1 MGLTDYL
8 GKKRRLM
15 IVKEVEFGVYLGNK
29 DDKVL
34 LPKKQVPKDVEVGDP
49 VEVFLYKDSSDRLI
63 ATTQEPKITL
73 DELAVLK
80 VADTGRIGENDI
92 VDKVVQ
98 AIKHHAGNF
107 FLWPFFR
114 HYRTH
119 RPSNIAFEL
128 IGILPRYFSR
138 ARRAR
143 RDAKRLREFHAKRAP
158 YFFFPL
164 QLNSDSQIQLYSPYV
179 RMHEAIAD
187 VLTSFAK
194 HAPKNTHL
202 LIKNHPL
209 DNGLIDYDT
218 FVKAFSS
225 ELGIADRVTFVD
237 FGNTGQMVGR
247 SLGVVLINS
256 TVGIMALEKEIPVY
270 CLGHSIYNIEGLAQS
285 WPLVSLKDFWKA
297 PAAPD
302 KSLFEDFRNV
312 VAQCASVAGNFYGAE
327 GIQAA
332 VKSSLKRFAKPR
344 RTSDPDP
351 RYAPPGLL
359 TR

>member
-1 MGLTDYL
+1 M
-8 GKKRRLM
+8 
-15 IVKEVEFGVYLGNK
+15 
-29 DDKVL
+29 
-34 LPKKQVPKDVEVGDP
+34 
-49 VEVFLYKDSSDRLI
+49 LI
-63 ATTQEPKITL
+63 I
-73 DELAVLK
+73 
-80 VADTGRIGENDI
+80 
-92 VDKVVQ
+92 
-98 AIKHHAGNF
+98 
-107 FLWPFFR
+107 
-114 HYRTH
+114 
-119 RPSNIAFEL
+119 
-128 IGILPRYFSR
+128 
-138 ARRAR
+138 
-143 RDAKRLREFHAKRAP
+143 
-158 YFFFPL
+158 
-164 QLNSDSQIQLYSPYV
+164 
-179 RMHEAIAD
+179 
-187 VLTSFAK
+187 
-194 HAPKNTHL
+194 
-202 LIKNHPL
+202 NHPL
-209 DNGLIDYDT
+209 DNGLIDYVT

-247 SLGVVLINS
+247 SLGVVLVNS

-312 VAQCASVAGNFYGAE
+312 VAQCASVAGNFYGTE